1 MPRHL
6 LHFMPV
12 LTLLLFL
19 PTRLSAQE
27 AASSAKL
34 VEELRATIR
43 RYDDALRRGDAAAV
57 AEFWTPDYTF
67 VNPRGERL
75 TRADRVAN
83 VRAARTVFDSLAH
96 APEEEQIRIY
106 GEQNSLAIYT
116 ALLTIGGRYSGQA
129 ERGRYRVLV
138 VWIRRDRRWQ
148 QLASQMTPVVGR
160 E

>member
-1 MPRHL
+1 
-6 LHFMPV
+6 MPV